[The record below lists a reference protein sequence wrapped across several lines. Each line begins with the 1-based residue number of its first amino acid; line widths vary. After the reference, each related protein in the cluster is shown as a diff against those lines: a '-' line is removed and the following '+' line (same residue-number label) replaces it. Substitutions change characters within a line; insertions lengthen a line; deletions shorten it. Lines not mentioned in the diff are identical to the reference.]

1 MEGYP
6 GIVIE
11 AYSVGVPVVATNV
24 GGVPEILEEGV
35 TGFMIESKRVSA
47 LENAIKNIDEKNH
60 LEMSKNALAF
70 FDNFDAEIVNKRI
83 LDQIMAL

>member
-70 FDNFDAEIVNKRI
+70 LTI
-83 LDQIMAL
+83 LMRRLLIKEF